1 MNSKALNKEHEVLI
15 VMRQL
20 LGRIVR
26 DTTPE
31 HQGLKHPLSDG
42 TISDIKH
49 AFMLI
54 SAREREMADEAGITD
69 FAKPMYPD
77 SERKSQQVGFT
88 VVKNDEPG

>member
-1 MNSKALNKEHEVLI
+1 MNTKSLNKEHEVLI

-31 HQGLKHPLSDG
+31 HRGMKHPLNDG
-42 TISDIKH
+42 TIDDIKH
-49 AFMLI
+49 AFLLI
-54 SAREREMADEAGITD
+54 SAREREIADEAGIKD

-77 SERKSQQVGFT
+77 SERKAQQVGFT
-88 VVKNDEPG
+88 VVKNDKPG